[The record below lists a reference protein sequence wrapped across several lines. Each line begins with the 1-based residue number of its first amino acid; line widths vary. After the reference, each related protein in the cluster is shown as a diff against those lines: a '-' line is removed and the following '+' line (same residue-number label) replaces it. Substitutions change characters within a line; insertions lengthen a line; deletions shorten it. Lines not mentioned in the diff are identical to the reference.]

1 MKRTRTTI
9 KTSKTSMISP
19 PTTPPT
25 TVPALLEPA
34 RGERELGSSYLRR
47 CIVKILVSLHTRS
60 ERQHT
65 LHHHSLGQK
74 QLQCMGIIGPY
85 NIVYFMSQQLGS
97 EVERQGKT
105 NKSTTPRTALSFKR
119 KEEELPLVGFEPTAL
134 CSLGERS
141 CTSTIYSSNKKLH
154 CM

>member
-34 RGERELGSSYLRR
+34 RGEREWGSSYLHCENTR
-47 CIVKILVSLHTRS
+47 LVSLHTRS

-74 QLQCMGIIGPY
+74 QLQCMGIIGLC

-105 NKSTTPRTALSFKR
+105 NKSTAPRTALSFKR